1 MTELLGNSN
10 LEEGEMNPDR
20 LTEAFIGDLNAL
32 IAGANRGWSD
42 TKQSRTLSSL
52 LSRQRGVWQNLA
64 SETLVGDNEKPNLDK
79 PLSVALSDADLSW
92 RIAATMI
99 ELDRKL
105 EISPRKKATNAVMIP
120 VYTAKFYG
128 QLSGL
133 TESTLREDNRLDM
146 TIASLVGEWYAD
158 IMMEV
163 TQRFTGIKIQP
174 RN

>member
-1 MTELLGNSN
+1 
-10 LEEGEMNPDR
+10 
-20 LTEAFIGDLNAL
+20 
-32 IAGANRGWSD
+32 
-42 TKQSRTLSSL
+42 
-52 LSRQRGVWQNLA
+52 
-64 SETLVGDNEKPNLDK
+64 
-79 PLSVALSDADLSW
+79 
-92 RIAATMI
+92 MI